1 METGA
6 GRDPAADA
14 DGAGGSGK
22 TRLALVLASESLEK
36 YPDGVWWID
45 LAAQADPAM
54 VGDAIAEPIGVRP
67 LPGMT
72 PVQALS
78 GALAQGRTLV
88 VLDNCEHLLEACAE
102 AATAILESC
111 PGVTVLATSR
121 APLGVPGESA
131 SAFRRWR
138 AGGAAREPV
147 ESLSQY
153 DAVKLFIERAMKAR
167 SNFAVTN
174 DNAPAVAQ
182 ICSISTGS
190 RSRSSS
196 PPHGCGCSRSSRSPP
211 VWLIAS
217 IC

>member
-1 METGA
+1 M
-6 GRDPAADA
+6 
-14 DGAGGSGK
+14 
-22 TRLALVLASESLEK
+22 
-36 YPDGVWWID
+36 
-45 LAAQADPAM
+45 
-54 VGDAIAEPIGVRP
+54 
-67 LPGMT
+67 
-72 PVQALS
+72 QALS

-111 PGVTVLATSR
+111 PGVTALATSR

-131 SAFRRWR
+131 WR
-138 AGGAAREPV
+138 VPALALPEEPAREPV

-196 PPHGCGCSRSSRSPP
+196 PPHGCGCSRRADRRRSG
-211 VWLIAS
+211 
-217 IC
+217 